1 MSTDLKNVFDT
12 TGKLDQKSVEFLTKA
27 FEKQS
32 GKNFDY
38 IKFKQSLAAISAMNV
53 EVEMAFKSAF
63 ATAATMGLS
72 KEALIKSAGD
82 YKLVLDREKKQFDAA
97 LVKQINQRVGAKRTK
112 VKQMQDKVS
121 EYQGKIKELE
131 SRIQD
136 FEKKIAA
143 SDSEINQSTKK
154 IEQTK
159 DRFDKTYQKFNSF
172 IDDDIIKMQNYL

>member
-1 MSTDLKNVFDT
+1 MSTDLKNVFDK

-38 IKFKQSLAAISAMNV
+38 IKFKQSLAALSAMNV
-53 EVEMAFKSAF
+53 ENEMAFKSAF

-72 KEALIKSAGD
+72 KDALLKSAEQ
-82 YKLVLDREKKQFDAA
+82 YKVVLDREKNQFDAA

-112 VKQMQDKVS
+112 VKQMKEKVK
-121 EYQGKIKELE
+121 EYQNKIAELE
-131 SRIQD
+131 KRIGE
-136 FEKKIAA
+136 FEQKISA
-143 SDSEINQSTKK
+143 SDQEINQSTKK

-159 DRFDKTYQKFNSF
+159 DRFEKTYQKFKSF
-172 IDDDIIKMQNYL
+172 IDEDIIQIQKFL